1 MQPTYNYGTATE
13 ASSEKV
19 FLTMLESKFVE
30 CNKFMISSHL
40 VAGIHKIQKGPVEK
54 HPCSKRTDFACGSG
68 PTTFLVNTAGRGSQS
83 NHRSVPHPEAPG
95 SGDGPGAHV
104 TTQTDSSCMSR
115 FWTMTVLTKRNRKLP
130 PKLVRTE
137 NSFRTM
143 KFQNIHAALPL
154 S

>member
-68 PTTFLVNTAGRGSQS
+68 PTTFLVNTAGRVSPITGSFLTQR
-83 NHRSVPHPEAPG
+83 HRALVVNQ
-95 SGDGPGAHV
+95 GP
-104 TTQTDSSCMSR
+104 M
-115 FWTMTVLTKRNRKLP
+115 
-130 PKLVRTE
+130 
-137 NSFRTM
+137 
-143 KFQNIHAALPL
+143 
-154 S
+154 